1 MLRSLWI
8 AKTGMEAQQTN
19 IDVISNNLAN
29 ASTNG
34 FKTSRPVFEDLIY
47 VTLRQPGSQA
57 SQQTQVPS
65 GLQLG
70 TGARPVATE
79 RIHIQGGLQQTQNS
93 FDLAIEGNGFFQVQ
107 EPDGTLAYTRDGAFQ
122 INNQGV
128 LVTANGDPVQPQI
141 TVPVN
146 TVSVAIARDGTVTIT
161 GPNNAITTQGP
172 ITLTNFISPTGLE
185 SVGDNLYLE
194 TVASGPPNTGTAGT
208 NALGNIQQ
216 GFLENSNVSVVNELV
231 NMIQAQRAYEINS
244 KAIEASDAML
254 QRLVQMT

>member
-79 RIHIQGGLQQTQNS
+79 RIHLQGGLQQTQNS

-107 EPDGTLAYTRDGAFQ
+107 QPDGTLAYTRDGAFQ

-146 TVSVAIARDGTVTIT
+146 SVSVAIARDGTVTVT

-194 TVASGPPNTGTAGT
+194 TVASGAPNTGTAGT

-254 QRLVQMT
+254 QRLVQMS